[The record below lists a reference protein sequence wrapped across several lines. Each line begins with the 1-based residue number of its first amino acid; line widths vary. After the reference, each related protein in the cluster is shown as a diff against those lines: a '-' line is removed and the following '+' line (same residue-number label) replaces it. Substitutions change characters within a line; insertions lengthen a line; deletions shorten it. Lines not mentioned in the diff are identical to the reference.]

1 MVTSRTLILM
11 SAEAPVLS
19 VDQGTVRRV
28 LAGNTADFEV
38 IMRRYNQRMFR
49 VARSI
54 LKDDAEA
61 EDAVQQAYLS
71 AYQNLGSF
79 RGDAQ
84 LSTWLTRIAVNEAL
98 RRRRKSG
105 GPVVLS
111 VVEEVPDKLDHRPT
125 PEERASQ
132 GQLRQLL
139 ESAIDLLSES
149 NRTVFVMREVEGL
162 STKEV
167 GECLDLS
174 EEAVRVRLHRA
185 RASLRSWLIEQVDT
199 RAADAFSFAGDRC
212 DRIVNGV
219 LAHLLMR

>member
-1 MVTSRTLILM
+1 MLM
-11 SAEAPVLS
+11 RAEAPALAA
-19 VDQGTVRRV
+19 DQDTIQRV
-28 LAGNTADFEV
+28 LAGNTADFEE

-49 VARSI
+49 AARSI
-54 LKDDAEA
+54 LKDDTEA

-71 AYQNLGSF
+71 AYQNLSSF

-105 GPVVLS
+105 GPAALS
-111 VVEEVPDKLDHRPT
+111 VVEEVPDKLDLRPT
-125 PEERASQ
+125 PEERVSQ
-132 GQLRQLL
+132 SQLRQLL
-139 ESAIDLLSES
+139 ESAIDLLPES
-149 NRTVFVMREVEGL
+149 YRIVFVMREVEGL
-162 STKEV
+162 STREV

-212 DRIVNGV
+212 DRIVAGV
-219 LAHLLMR
+219 LAQLSE